1 MSAAPIEVV
10 SRVRFTRSM
19 KTIMRNFSI
28 PAIFAILVFGIQVP
42 EAAAEGTQY
51 CQGMVCTDTP
61 PAPDSNG
68 GFAVVHPDGH
78 VCGVIVGNIAY
89 FGGNNRTM
97 ESEYMGCPIGAR
109 IIFQTKADP
118 VTGNV
123 AGYHGS
129 SPETSVQYD
138 NATNSF
144 TISNGSAATPSA
156 PAKITLIIK
165 DGIATDSSGR
175 SFSTGNGVSASTT
188 LSQDQYQQLVTE
200 TSRIDSAKNQRQSAL
215 SQAQILAAQT
225 PGIERCVS
233 WSGYLENG
241 QECAIVTASSDTT
254 TVQTRSVSN
263 SLSTV
268 DSQTVLNV
276 ESSTATAG
284 VDSVTI
290 TVKAA
295 NEYVAPIIKSEAV
308 EVQGTTAD
316 VSSLALKIETNVKA
330 AVDIDKSLRKLD
342 TLRKVTASSV
352 IKLPDAKLSKESA
365 ISLTPSICSASGIQV
380 SKIGK
385 GLCTIAYT
393 ILSEAGNT
401 YTTEKTFSFR

>member
-1 MSAAPIEVV
+1 MSARPIEVV
-10 SRVRFTRSM
+10 SEVRFTRNM
-19 KTIMRNFSI
+19 KSKTWKATWFISALSVFL
-28 PAIFAILVFGIQVP
+28 IFQSQPSF
-42 EAAAEGTQY
+42 AEL
-51 CQGMVCTDTP
+51 
-61 PAPDSNG
+61 G
-68 GFAVVHPDGH
+68 GYAVVHPDGH
-78 VCGVIVGNIAY
+78 VCGVIVATSTDPFGN
-89 FGGNNRTM
+89 GGVM
-97 ESEYMGCPIGAR
+97 PHEYMGCPAGSR

-215 SQAQILAAQT
+215 SQAQALAAQT

-241 QECAIVTASSDTT
+241 QECAIATASSDTT

-263 SLSTV
+263 SLSNV

-290 TVKAA
+290 TVKAT

-316 VSSLALKIETNVKA
+316 VSSLALKIETNIKT

>member
-1 MSAAPIEVV
+1 
-10 SRVRFTRSM
+10 M
-19 KTIMRNFSI
+19 KTILRNLSL
-28 PAIFAILVFGIQVP
+28 PAIFTILIFGIQVP

-109 IIFQTKADP
+109 IIFQTQADP

-144 TISNGSAATPSA
+144 TISNSSAGAPSA
-156 PAKITLIIK
+156 PTKVTLIIK
-165 DGIATDSSGR
+165 DGVATDSSGR
-175 SFSTGNGVSASTT
+175 SFSTGNGVSTSTT
-188 LSQDQYQQLVTE
+188 LSQEQYQQLVTE
-200 TSRIDSAKNQRQSAL
+200 TSRIDSARNQRQSAL
-215 SQAQILAAQT
+215 SQAQALAAQT

-241 QECAIVTASSDTT
+241 QECAIATASSDTT

-263 SLSTV
+263 SLSNV

-276 ESSTATAG
+276 ESSTASAG
-284 VDSVTI
+284 VDSITI
-290 TVKAA
+290 RVKAT
-295 NEYVAPIIKSEAV
+295 NEYVAPIIKSEGV
-308 EVQGTTAD
+308 EVQGKASD
-316 VSSLALKIETNVKA
+316 VSTLALKIETNIKA

-365 ISLTPSICSASGIQV
+365 VSLTPSICSASGIEV

-393 ILSEAGNT
+393 ILSEAGNA

>member
-1 MSAAPIEVV
+1 
-10 SRVRFTRSM
+10 
-19 KTIMRNFSI
+19 
-28 PAIFAILVFGIQVP
+28 
-42 EAAAEGTQY
+42 
-51 CQGMVCTDTP
+51 
-61 PAPDSNG
+61 
-68 GFAVVHPDGH
+68 
-78 VCGVIVGNIAY
+78 
-89 FGGNNRTM
+89 M

-109 IIFQTKADP
+109 IIFQTQADP

-144 TISNGSAATPSA
+144 TISNSSAGAPSA
-156 PAKITLIIK
+156 PTKVTLIIK
-165 DGIATDSSGR
+165 DGVATDSSGR
-175 SFSTGNGVSASTT
+175 SFSTGNGVSTSTT
-188 LSQDQYQQLVTE
+188 LSQEQYQQLVTE
-200 TSRIDSAKNQRQSAL
+200 TSRIDSARNQRQSAL
-215 SQAQILAAQT
+215 SQAQALAAQT

-241 QECAIVTASSDTT
+241 QECAIATASSDTT

-263 SLSTV
+263 SLSNV
-268 DSQTVLNV
+268 DSQTILNV
-276 ESSTATAG
+276 ESSTASAG
-284 VDSVTI
+284 VDSITI
-290 TVKAA
+290 RVKAT
-295 NEYVAPIIKSEAV
+295 NEYVAPIIKSEGV
-308 EVQGTTAD
+308 EVQGKASD
-316 VSSLALKIETNVKA
+316 VSSLALKIETNIKA

-365 ISLTPSICSASGIQV
+365 VSLTPSICSASGIEV

-393 ILSEAGNT
+393 ILSEAGNA

>member
-1 MSAAPIEVV
+1 MKISKKALYPFLVLTLIFSSMTSMNQSAHAENCGWAMVDADGKSLGV
-10 SRVRFTRSM
+10 S
-19 KTIMRNFSI
+19 
-28 PAIFAILVFGIQVP
+28 
-42 EAAAEGTQY
+42 
-51 CQGMVCTDTP
+51 
-61 PAPDSNG
+61 
-68 GFAVVHPDGH
+68 
-78 VCGVIVGNIAY
+78 VGDC
-89 FGGNNRTM
+89 GGNFWKEWQALGILDGTFTNA
-97 ESEYMGCPIGAR
+97 GCKMPCRYVI
-109 IIFQTKADP
+109 QTREDP

-123 AGYHGS
+123 VGYNGTT
-129 SPETSVQYD
+129 PGISVQYD
-138 NATNSF
+138 SNTNSF
-144 TISNGSAATPSA
+144 SVSHSSTSVSGNTNVTP
-156 PAKITLIIK
+156 PVTTVTLIIK
-165 DGIATDSSGR
+165 DGVATDTSGR
-175 SFSTGNGVSASTT
+175 SYDVGSGVSTSTT
-188 LSQDQYQQLVTE
+188 LSQAQYQQLVTE
-200 TSRIDSAKNQRQSAL
+200 TSRIDSAKNQRQTAL
-215 SQAQILAAQT
+215 SKAQTLAAQT

-241 QECAIVTASSDTT
+241 QECAIATASSDTT

-263 SLSTV
+263 SLSNV

-290 TVKAA
+290 TVKAT
-295 NEYVAPIIKSEAV
+295 NEFVAPVIKSEAV

>member
-1 MSAAPIEVV
+1 
-10 SRVRFTRSM
+10 M
-19 KTIMRNFSI
+19 KTILRNLSL
-28 PAIFAILVFGIQVP
+28 PAIFTILIFGIQVP

-109 IIFQTKADP
+109 IIFQTQADP

-144 TISNGSAATPSA
+144 TISNSSAGAPSA
-156 PAKITLIIK
+156 PTKVTLIIK
-165 DGIATDSSGR
+165 DGVATDSSGR
-175 SFSTGNGVSASTT
+175 SFSTGNGVSTSTT
-188 LSQDQYQQLVTE
+188 LSQEQYQQLVTE
-200 TSRIDSAKNQRQSAL
+200 TSRIDSARNQRQSAL
-215 SQAQILAAQT
+215 SQAQALAAQT

-241 QECAIVTASSDTT
+241 QECAIATASSDTT

-263 SLSTV
+263 SLSNV

-276 ESSTATAG
+276 ESSTASAG
-284 VDSVTI
+284 VDSITI
-290 TVKAA
+290 RVKAS
-295 NEYVAPIIKSEAV
+295 NEYVAPVIKSEGV
-308 EVQGTTAD
+308 EVQGKASD
-316 VSSLALKIETNVKA
+316 VSSLALKIETNIKA

-365 ISLTPSICSASGIQV
+365 VSLTPSICSASGIEV

-393 ILSEAGNT
+393 ILSEAGNA
-401 YTTEKTFSFR
+401 YTTDKTFSFR

>member
-1 MSAAPIEVV
+1 
-10 SRVRFTRSM
+10 M
-19 KTIMRNFSI
+19 KTILRNLSL
-28 PAIFAILVFGIQVP
+28 PAIFTILIFGIQVP

-109 IIFQTKADP
+109 IIFQTQADP

-144 TISNGSAATPSA
+144 TISNSSAGAPSA
-156 PAKITLIIK
+156 PAKVTLIIK
-165 DGIATDSSGR
+165 DGVATDSSGR
-175 SFSTGNGVSASTT
+175 SFSTGNGVSTSTT
-188 LSQDQYQQLVTE
+188 LSQEQYQQLVTE
-200 TSRIDSAKNQRQSAL
+200 TSRIDSARNQRQSAL
-215 SQAQILAAQT
+215 SQAQALAAQT

-241 QECAIVTASSDTT
+241 QECAIATASSDTT

-263 SLSTV
+263 SLSNV
-268 DSQTVLNV
+268 DSQTILNV
-276 ESSTATAG
+276 ESSTASAG
-284 VDSVTI
+284 VDSITI
-290 TVKAA
+290 RVKAT
-295 NEYVAPIIKSEAV
+295 NEYVAPIIKSEGV
-308 EVQGTTAD
+308 EVQGKASD
-316 VSSLALKIETNVKA
+316 VSSLALKIETNIKA

-365 ISLTPSICSASGIQV
+365 VSLTPSICSASGIEV

-393 ILSEAGNT
+393 ILSEAGNA

>member
-1 MSAAPIEVV
+1 
-10 SRVRFTRSM
+10 M
-19 KTIMRNFSI
+19 KTIVRNLWL
-28 PAIFAILVFGIQVP
+28 PAIFTILIFGIQVP

-109 IIFQTKADP
+109 IIFQTQADP

-129 SPETSVQYD
+129 SPENSVQYD

-144 TISNGSAATPSA
+144 TISNGSAGAPSA
-156 PAKITLIIK
+156 PARVTLIIK
-165 DGIATDSSGR
+165 DGIATDASGR
-175 SFSTGNGVSASTT
+175 SFSTGNGVSTLTT
-188 LSQDQYQQLVTE
+188 LSQEQYQQLVTE
-200 TSRIDSAKNQRQSAL
+200 TSRIDSARNQRQSAL
-215 SQAQILAAQT
+215 SQAQLLAAQT

-241 QECAIVTASSDTT
+241 QECALATASSETT
-254 TVQTRSVSN
+254 NVQTRSISN
-263 SLSTV
+263 SLSNV
-268 DSQTVLNV
+268 DSQTVLNL
-276 ESSTATAG
+276 ESSTATAN

-290 TVKAA
+290 TVKAT
-295 NEYVAPIIKSEAV
+295 NEYVAPVIKSESV
-308 EVQGTTAD
+308 EVQGTMAD
-316 VSSLALKIETNVKA
+316 VSLLASKIETNVKA

-342 TLRKVTASSV
+342 TLRKVTASSM

-365 ISLTPSICSASGIQV
+365 ISLTPSICSTSGIQV